1 MNTLIK
7 GRIHQAVVT
16 QLHPQSNSVSVEW
29 CERNETKGKEIEL
42 EALYA
47 LNQALL
53 VGFILFSIIT
63 YNANDFILFYK
74 NFLV

>member
-1 MNTLIK
+1 MK

-29 CERNETKGKEIEL
+29 CERNETKGKVIEL

-53 VGFILFSIIT
+53 VCHHFFKSFFCFCLKVLIVFSFEI
-63 YNANDFILFYK
+63 
-74 NFLV
+74 FLV